1 MVKTASKVND
11 FLHNDLKE
19 YLANAGMHKA
29 DLSSPQLTP
38 DAVSHSNSNSAEG
51 NIMKIFDYENK
62 CWAVGCA
69 INNCNRI
76 NRQILKS
83 SIIKDMSDA
92 EQIMNIG
99 YSDRTFYRKKQE
111 ALCEFANRIQYW
123 AFKFNTNIKEL
134 RVYQSEENCV

>member
-51 NIMKIFDYENK
+51 SIMKIFDYENK

-83 SIIKDMSDA
+83 SVIKDISDA

-99 YSDRTFYRKKQE
+99 LSNLILILKN
-111 ALCEFANRIQYW
+111 LEFINQKGI
-123 AFKFNTNIKEL
+123 AFE
-134 RVYQSEENCV
+134 V

>member
-11 FLHNDLKE
+11 FLHDDLIE

-29 DLSSPQLTP
+29 DLSSPQLAP
-38 DAVSHSNSNSAEG
+38 DAVSHSNSNTAEG

-83 SIIKDMSDA
+83 SIIKNMSDA

-123 AFKFNTNIKEL
+123 AFKFNTNIEEL